1 MPRIL
6 VTNDDGF
13 ESEGLQVLARHLTAL
28 GDVVV
33 VAPDREFSG
42 AGAAIGALHLVHP
55 AAKQVSIDGIDEA
68 WAINGAPALCVIMAS
83 FGLFG
88 RFDMVLSGIN
98 PGANTGQAIYH
109 SGTVGAAL
117 TARNMGVTG
126 IAVSQRSPG
135 IDIVGQGD
143 KKFDH
148 QVWESAAEIAVAV
161 ATAALADPADQPA
174 VVNINVPNLPLD
186 RLTGIR
192 NTDAIPLPMRFL
204 GGATLADEVD
214 TEGYRPIAIDWIDPP
229 VIDDDSEEAA
239 LIRGEASI
247 TYLSRLHAVEH
258 PALHAAIDTQLKA
271 LR

>member
-13 ESEGLQVLARHLTAL
+13 ESEGLQVLARRLAAL

-42 AGAAIGALHLVHP
+42 AGAAIGALHLVRP
-55 AAKQVSIDGIDEA
+55 AAKRVTIAGIEEA

-88 RFDMVLSGIN
+88 PFDLVVSGIN

-117 TARNMGVTG
+117 TARNTGVTG
-126 IAVSQRSPG
+126 IAVSQRSAG
-135 IDIVGQGD
+135 IDIVGQAD
-143 KKFDH
+143 KSIDH
-148 QVWESAAEIAVAV
+148 QAWESAAEVAAAVA
-161 ATAALADPADQPA
+161 AAALADPTSAPA
-174 VVNINVPNLPLD
+174 VVNVNVPNLPIE
-186 RLTGIR
+186 RLAGIR
-192 NTDAIPLPMRFL
+192 HTDATPLPMRFL
-204 GGATLADEVD
+204 GGATLSDEADA
-214 TEGYRPIAIDWIDPP
+214 EGYRPIVVDWVDPP

-239 LIRGEASI
+239 LLRGEVSI
-247 TYLSRLHAVEH
+247 TFLSRLHAVEH
-258 PALHAAIDTQLKA
+258 PALGAEIDIRLKA
-271 LR
+271 LL